1 MQQWGVS
8 TKDIN
13 TYTIN
18 VIYAK
23 QFELFCRP
31 IAIPYLAN
39 TSIDSSARLA
49 ISSVTNSKFIFMTDT
64 SSITTQ
70 AIWFVAGVQQ
80 WRMLEIEATEQNVL
94 FPIPFIQWCVASG
107 SRVTGT
113 GGNPTTL
120 GANAAFHQIATLTH
134 AAVFSVEAQEY
145 YLFAAGVQQWGY
157 YFESQSDADYRYL
170 PITYTTHYCVALGN
184 ITYAPNE
191 SETGYAPYYQEVS
204 NSVFLVGLGNNR
216 IGNANVPVITVGI
229 QQWGLQDFPTLKQN
243 DCEADVKLAFAMN
256 QTNYFVISGVK
267 TRGPRADNIGGGLFS
282 YAEIVDANTIH
293 LTCDYKTNFSG
304 STSAGIWFL
313 VIAQQWGYIE
323 SVSGQLQQKIVLNIE
338 SSFYTFYA
346 TSFSVQPEKISV
358 SHSQGS
364 NLYIYHEIN
373 RGAFWF
379 FIGKQQWGYITES
392 SSATDYRLFPVSF
405 TTECFAVCT
414 GSSQRQDNVSVWV
427 NEIDT
432 IKFIV
437 GIGENYTAMPQKN
450 IFYIACGKQQW
461 GYSPYNAEDG
471 LVSIALQLSSSEI
484 ISVCSQQIARSA
496 TDKNGTQ
503 QVLFVSFDE
512 TTINFR
518 IVNTEAS
525 TDTAISFY
533 WFGLFKQQWGSYP
546 LGNNNIIIGYTTWA
560 IAISQ
565 DAANSGAGETLGLS
579 MLTLSSIRLTRNPT
593 STSGTYPVFVVG
605 IQQWGYEITFT
616 AKTIVFPCPYAEII
630 PSVIGASSGSS
641 AKLAIN
647 ANSLTS
653 FNASNQAAQTIWWIA
668 IGKQQ
673 WGIMDFGSYAS
684 QQTCS
689 LSLSFSN
696 FNFVF
701 FPIDY
706 GYARPFCINEKTLLN
721 VTISSE
727 PSSDFK
733 TIFWLDIGI

>member
-1 MQQWGVS
+1 MLTLSSIRLTRNPTSTSGTYPVFVVGIQQWGVS

-70 AIWFVAGVQQ
+70 AIWFVAGVQQWGLLSTETVNFQIPFDMVFCAFAITKNNVALTDAGATIPALSVSTATMYVNGLNGYWLVVGAKNKQQ

-229 QQWGLQDFPTLKQN
+229 QQWG
-243 DCEADVKLAFAMN
+243 
-256 QTNYFVISGVK
+256 
-267 TRGPRADNIGGGLFS
+267 
-282 YAEIVDANTIH
+282 
-293 LTCDYKTNFSG
+293 
-304 STSAGIWFL
+304 
-313 VIAQQWGYIE
+313 
-323 SVSGQLQQKIVLNIE
+323 
-338 SSFYTFYA
+338 
-346 TSFSVQPEKISV
+346 
-358 SHSQGS
+358 
-364 NLYIYHEIN
+364 
-373 RGAFWF
+373 
-379 FIGKQQWGYITES
+379 
-392 SSATDYRLFPVSF
+392 
-405 TTECFAVCT
+405 
-414 GSSQRQDNVSVWV
+414 
-427 NEIDT
+427 
-432 IKFIV
+432 
-437 GIGENYTAMPQKN
+437 
-450 IFYIACGKQQW
+450 
-461 GYSPYNAEDG
+461 YSPYNAEDG

-533 WFGLFKQQWGSYP
+533 WFGLFKQQWGSLSNWSTGPNSYTYP
-546 LGNNNIIIGYTTWA
+546 IAFSERTYSLAYSITTVRESAVA
-560 IAISQ
+560 IYNATKTEFTYSTN
-565 DAANSGAGETLGLS
+565 AA
-579 MLTLSSIRLTRNPT
+579 
-593 STSGTYPVFVVG
+593 STSVG
-605 IQQWGYEITFT
+605 ISVIFLGKQQWGYEITFT

-673 WGIMDFGSYAS
+673 WGTEPGVGTYEYPIPYTALCYGVITNRQVKKSNNATTAVDITLTEF
-684 QQTCS
+684 TCS
-689 LSLSFSN
+689 KSDGMGDYSFNWLSAG
-696 FNFVF
+696 V
-701 FPIDY
+701 
-706 GYARPFCINEKTLLN
+706 
-721 VTISSE
+721 
-727 PSSDFK
+727 
-733 TIFWLDIGI
+733 